1 MKRQMYQMC
10 ELTKPV
16 DGGVARMI
24 SWIRSE
30 IALPGRRLRGLE
42 DADTGRIETGW
53 TVESVAVP
61 AYPESA
67 LLRDARDWKKQRN
80 ASDI

>member
-16 DGGVARMI
+16 EGGVARMI
-24 SWIRSE
+24 SWIRAE
-30 IALPGRRLRGLE
+30 IAIPGRALRGLE
-42 DADTGRIETGW
+42 DSDTGRIEHGW
-53 TVESVAVP
+53 TVESVANPPYAENV
-61 AYPESA
+61 
-67 LLRDARDWKKQRN
+67 LMRDARDWRKQRG

>member
-16 DGGVARMI
+16 EGGVARMI

-30 IALPGRRLRGLE
+30 IAIPGRRLRGLE
-42 DADTGRIETGW
+42 DSDTGRIEHGW
-53 TVESVAVP
+53 TVESVARP
-61 AYPESA
+61 AYPENV
-67 LLRDARDWKKQRN
+67 LIRDARDWRKQRE